1 MKLREYPELDE
12 KLYTETLPSGLK
24 VIVCPKAGFTRKCAY
39 LCVDFGS
46 IHTHYTLGFERKVS
60 PAGTAHY
67 MEHRIFESPERDYAA
82 SFAAL
87 GANVNAFTSYDVTAY
102 YFSCTEHFD
111 ESLRLLLQ
119 MVANPIFTE
128 QGVEKERG
136 VIAQEIAMNEDDP
149 NTRVFENLTRAMY
162 ALHPIREPILG
173 TPDSLK
179 SITAEDL
186 QNAHRAFYRADNM
199 ALCVVGDV
207 QPDAVAAIAA
217 QEIPA
222 PQSPPEP
229 IQRGWNEPPQCV
241 QRIVRDEMDIVMP
254 TFQLAFKCACAER
267 GEAQARQEVIGDLA
281 AEMLFGE
288 SSRLY
293 RALYERGVI
302 DTSFGGGFEAVDGC
316 AMLTCSGDSSF
327 PEAVRDALLTE
338 AARIAREGLD
348 DAEFARTK
356 RSTIGRRIR
365 SLDGLDGTC
374 YRLCAYAL
382 TGFDYFRLPNLY
394 RQCTPEDVV
403 SFLAQTVRG
412 ETCAMSVLYPN
423 HQEVAK

>member
-1 MKLREYPELDE
+1 MTLRAYPELDE
-12 KLYTETLPSGLK
+12 TLYTETLPSGLR

-46 IHTHYTLGFERKVS
+46 IHTRYTLDGEPKAS

-102 YFSCTEHFD
+102 YFSCTDHFD

-119 MVANPIFTE
+119 MAARPAFTE

-149 NTRVFENLTRAMY
+149 VTRVFENLTRAMY

-173 TPDSLK
+173 TPDSLA
-179 SITAEDL
+179 SITAADL
-186 QNAHRAFYRADNM
+186 QDAHRAFYRADNM

-207 QPDAVAAIAA
+207 QPEAVAAIAA

-222 PQSPPEP
+222 PQSPAEP
-229 IQRGWNEPPQCV
+229 VVRAWQETAQCARRCV
-241 QRIVRDEMDIVMP
+241 HDEMDVVTP
-254 TFQLAFKCACAER
+254 SFQLAFKCACAER
-267 GEAQARQEVIGDLA
+267 GEAQALQEVVGDLA

-316 AMLTCSGDSSF
+316 AMLTCSGDSNA
-327 PEAVRDALLTE
+327 PEAVREALLAE

-348 DAEFARTK
+348 EAEFARTK
-356 RSTIGRRIR
+356 RSAIGRRIR
-365 SLDGLDGTC
+365 SLDALDATC

-382 TGFDYFRLPNLY
+382 TGFDYFRLPELY
-394 RQCTPEDVV
+394 RQCTPAQVAA
-403 SFLAQTVRG
+403 FLAQSVRE